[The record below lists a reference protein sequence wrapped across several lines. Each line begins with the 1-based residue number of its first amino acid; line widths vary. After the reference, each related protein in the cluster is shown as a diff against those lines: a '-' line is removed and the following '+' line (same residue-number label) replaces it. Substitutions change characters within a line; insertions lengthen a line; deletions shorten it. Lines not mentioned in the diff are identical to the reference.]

1 MRPRNLDLDLVRTFT
16 TVADLGT
23 VTAAAQRLAYSQS
36 AVSMQLERLEGQ
48 LELTLTRKAGRGI
61 ALTGDGERLLGYAR
75 RLLALNDQTLADLRS
90 RPMTGVVRLGIP
102 TDYAFMLTP
111 VLSHFAQSY
120 PEVELRVQ
128 DGLSVDLVASLRSG
142 DLDLCVVTR
151 QRNSPGGEVLHREPL
166 MWVAG
171 RATPAV
177 LEDPIP
183 LALYPEGKDV
193 LRERALAAL
202 EAAGRRARIVYTSRS
217 ASGLRPAVDAGLAVM
232 VLARNQ
238 VTPDM
243 RVLGP
248 QDGLPELPSIEIA
261 LHRPRGRPPE
271 PVSRL
276 SSLLEQQLKAGG

>member
-1 MRPRNLDLDLVRTFT
+1 MRPRNLDLDLLRTFT

-23 VTAAAQRLAYSQS
+23 VTAASQRLAYSQS
-36 AVSMQLERLEGQ
+36 AVSMQLERLERQ

-75 RLLALNDQTLADLRS
+75 RLLALNDQTVADLRS
-90 RPMTGVVRLGIP
+90 RPVTGVVRLGIP

-111 VLSHFAQSY
+111 VLSHFAQAY
-120 PEVELRVQ
+120 PDVELRVQ
-128 DGLSVDLVASLRSG
+128 DGLSVDLVASLRAG
-142 DLDLCVVTR
+142 ELDLCVVTR

-171 RATPAV
+171 RTAPPV
-177 LEDPIP
+177 SEDPIP

-217 ASGLRPAVDAGLAVM
+217 ASGLRPAVDAGLAIM

-243 RVLGP
+243 RILGA

-276 SSLLEQQLKAGG
+276 SALLEQQLKVGG

>member
-1 MRPRNLDLDLVRTFT
+1 MRPRNLDLDLLRTFA

-23 VTAAAQRLAYSQS
+23 VTGASQRLAYSQS
-36 AVSMQLERLEGQ
+36 AVSMQLERLERQ

-90 RPMTGVVRLGIP
+90 RPVTGVVRLGIP

-111 VLSHFAQSY
+111 VLSHFAQAY
-120 PEVELRVQ
+120 PDVELRVQ
-128 DGLSVDLVASLRSG
+128 DGLSVDLVASLRAG

-166 MWVAG
+166 LWVAG
-171 RATPAV
+171 RAAPPV
-177 LEDPIP
+177 SEDPIP
-183 LALYPEGKDV
+183 LAFYPEGKDV

-202 EAAGRRARIVYTSRS
+202 EAAGRGARIVYTSRS
-217 ASGLRPAVDAGLAVM
+217 ASGLRPAVDAGLAIM
-232 VLARNQ
+232 VLPRNQ

-276 SSLLEQQLKAGG
+276 SALLEQQLKGGG